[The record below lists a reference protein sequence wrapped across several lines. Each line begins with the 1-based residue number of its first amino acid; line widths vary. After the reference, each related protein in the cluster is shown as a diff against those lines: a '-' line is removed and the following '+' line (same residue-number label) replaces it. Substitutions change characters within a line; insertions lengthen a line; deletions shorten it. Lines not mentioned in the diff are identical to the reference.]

1 MDYKWLL
8 LSFEG
13 RLNRKTYWL
22 TVLAI
27 MVGSIIPLALDAII
41 FSAADSGMPVLTLIY
56 SLALIWPGLA
66 IAVKRLHD
74 RGRSGWFYLLM
85 FVPILNLWPQI
96 EILFLRGTDGAN
108 DYGADP
114 LGAA

>member
-13 RLNRKTYWL
+13 RLNRQPYWM
-22 TVLAI
+22 TALAF
-27 MVGSIIPLALDAII
+27 MVGSIVVGVLDAIV
-41 FSAADSGMPVLTLIY
+41 FGSVDSGMPVLTLIY
-56 SLALIWPGLA
+56 SLAIVWPALA

-74 RGRSGWFYLLM
+74 RGRSGWFYLLV
-85 FVPILNLWPQI
+85 FVPILNIWPMI

-114 LGAA
+114 LGTA